1 MLVAAFSA
9 TVPVPPDVITGASL
23 TAPRFIV
30 TVTVLELNTPSEP
43 LTVKVLAPF
52 SLAPGT

>member
-9 TVPVPPDVITGASL
+9 TVPTEPELITGASL

-30 TVTVLELNTPSEP
+30 TVTVLESNAPSEP

-52 SLAPGT
+52 SLAPGM